1 MPSLDWTRT
10 PPRAPTDPGA
20 FAPRPRP
27 ALTVGAVVSY
37 THPSWGAVRGE
48 VLRIGGEKGPAD
60 TATALCQDLTPT
72 VGAREWW
79 PVAELRVVGGAS

>member
-1 MPSLDWTRT
+1 MPSLIHVRT

-20 FAPRPRP
+20 VAPRPKP
-27 ALTVGAVVSY
+27 TVTVGATVAY
-37 THPSWGAVRGE
+37 THPSWGDVHGK
-48 VLRIGGEKGPAD
+48 VLRVGGEKGGAD
-60 TATALCQDLTPT
+60 TATALCQDLTPM